1 MIRKKKIASGFV
13 LFLNMQVVSIFHP
26 TYKILVVVEVSD
38 EVGAVV
44 IPVVRIDFGIDKLL
58 PLLALVDDAVIISKN
73 KSIVR
78 ED

>member
-1 MIRKKKIASGFV
+1 
-13 LFLNMQVVSIFHP
+13 MQVVSIFHP

>member
-1 MIRKKKIASGFV
+1 
-13 LFLNMQVVSIFHP
+13 MQVVSIFHP

-73 KSIVR
+73 KSIVS

>member
-1 MIRKKKIASGFV
+1 
-13 LFLNMQVVSIFHP
+13 MQVVSIFHP

-44 IPVVRIDFGIDKLL
+44 IPVVRIDFEIDKLL

-73 KSIVR
+73 KSIVS